1 MLNNAFR
8 IKHPA
13 CMSYKQT
20 RESLFLE
27 SISSV
32 RWKGRISLS
41 NDLSWD
47 TDSEREMEM

>member
-1 MLNNAFR
+1 M
-8 IKHPA
+8 
-13 CMSYKQT
+13 
-20 RESLFLE
+20 FLE

-47 TDSEREMEM
+47 TDSERERDGDVRAPDRLQNKR